1 MFPPLK
7 GTCIGIY
14 DYTTGPYNVT
24 GGANV
29 EIAFVLLQDGSFFIF
44 MEKFSRENLKE
55 ESVVYQKVDTNLNF
69 VDREKQVEKFWK
81 ENHIFE
87 KSMEDRKDDP
97 TYMFYDGPPT
107 ANGKPHIGHVLT
119 RVIKDMIPRYRTM
132 KGYMVPR
139 KAGWDTHGLPVE
151 LEVEKK
157 LGLDGK
163 EQIEEYGM
171 EPFIQQ
177 CKESVW
183 KYKGMWEDF
192 SSTVGFWADMENP
205 YVTYHDD
212 YIESEWWALKE
223 IWNKKLLYK
232 GFKIVPYCP
241 RCGTPLSAQE
251 VSQGYKTVKERSA
264 IVRFKVVGEDAYF
277 LAWTTTP
284 WTLPS
289 NVALCVNPTETYCK
303 VKAADGYTYYMA
315 EALLDKVLGKLGSEE
330 TPAYEVLEKYV
341 GKDLEYK
348 EYEPLFACAGEAAAK
363 QKKKAHFVT
372 ADNYVTMSDGTGI
385 VHIAP
390 AFGEDDS
397 RVGRDYDLPF
407 VQFVDGKGDMTA
419 ETPYAGVFVKKA
431 DPLVLQDLD
440 KEGKLFDAP
449 KFEHDYPHCWRCDTP
464 LIYYARESWFI
475 KMTAV
480 KDDLIR
486 NNNTINWIPESIG
499 KGRFGDWLENVQDWG
514 ISRNRYWG
522 TPLNIWQCECG
533 HMHSIGSRQELFEMS
548 GDEKAKTVELH
559 RPYID
564 EITLKCPECG
574 GTMHRVPEVIDCWFD
589 SGAMPFAQH
598 HYPFENK
605 ELFEKQFPADF
616 ISEAVDQ
623 TRGWF
628 YSLLAESTILF
639 NQAPYKNVIVLG
651 HVQDENGQKMSK
663 SKGNAVDPFDALEK
677 YGADAIRWYFY
688 INSAP
693 WLPNRFHGKA
703 VQEGQRKFMGTL
715 WNTYAFFVLYA
726 NIDNFDPTKYTLDYD
741 NLPVMDKWLLSKLNS
756 VVKTV
761 DDCLAN
767 YKIPESARA
776 LQEFVDEMSNWYVRR
791 SRERFWA
798 KGMEQDKVNAYMTLY
813 TALVT
818 ISKAAAPMIPFM
830 TEEIYQ
836 NLVRSVDKDAIESIH
851 LCDFPKVEEAWINK
865 ELEDDMEELLKIVVL
880 GRAAR
885 NTANIKNRQPIG
897 TMYIKADKEMG
908 QFYTDIIADELNVKE
923 VKFANDVESFISYS
937 FKPQLRTVGP
947 KYGKL
952 LNGIRTALAEINGTE
967 AMNELRSTG
976 LLTLDI
982 NGNKV
987 ELSEEDLLIET
998 AQTEGYV
1005 TEADGDISVVLD
1017 TNLTP
1022 ELIEEGFVREIVSKV
1037 QTMRKEAGFEVMDK
1051 IHIYAKDNDRILE
1064 LMKNH
1069 KEEIMSEV
1077 LAEDMTLGTTDGYVK
1092 EWNINKEPVVLGV
1105 AKM

>member
-1 MFPPLK
+1 M
-7 GTCIGIY
+7 
-14 DYTTGPYNVT
+14 
-24 GGANV
+24 
-29 EIAFVLLQDGSFFIF
+29 
-44 MEKFSRENLKE
+44 
-55 ESVVYQKVDTNLNF
+55 YQKVDTNLNF

-232 GFKIVPYCP
+232 GFKIVPYCQ

-289 NVALCVNPTETYCK
+289 NVALCVNPTEVYCK

-798 KGMEQDKVNAYMTLY
+798 KGMEQDKINAYMTLY

-1051 IHIYAKDNDRILE
+1051 IHIYAKDNDKILE

>member
-1 MFPPLK
+1 M
-7 GTCIGIY
+7 
-14 DYTTGPYNVT
+14 
-24 GGANV
+24 
-29 EIAFVLLQDGSFFIF
+29 
-44 MEKFSRENLKE
+44 
-55 ESVVYQKVDTNLNF
+55 YQKVDTNLNF
-69 VDREKQVEKFWK
+69 VDREKKVEEFWK

-87 KSMEDRKDDP
+87 KSMENRKEGE
-97 TYMFYDGPPT
+97 TYTFYDGPPT

-171 EPFIQQ
+171 EPFIKQ

-192 SSTVGFWADMENP
+192 SSTVGFWADMEHP
-205 YVTYHDD
+205 YVTYYDD

-264 IVRFKVVGEDAYF
+264 VVRFKVVGEDAYF

-289 NVALCVNPTETYCK
+289 NVALCVNPDETYCK

-315 EALLDKVLGKLGSEE
+315 EALLDKVLGKLAKEE
-330 TPAYEVLEKYV
+330 GEKAYEVLETYK
-341 GKDLEYK
+341 GTDLEYK
-348 EYEPLFACAGEAAAK
+348 AYEPLFACAGEAAAK

-372 ADNYVTMSDGTGI
+372 CDNYVTMSDGTGI

-397 RVGRDYDLPF
+397 RIGRNYELPF
-407 VQFVDGKGDMTA
+407 VQFVDGQGNLTK

-431 DPLVLQDLD
+431 DPMVLTDLD

-548 GDEKAKTVELH
+548 GDERAKTVELH

-574 GTMHRVPEVIDCWFD
+574 GEMHRVPEVIDCWFD

-605 ELFEKQFPADF
+605 ELFEQQFPANF

-628 YSLLAESTILF
+628 YSLLAESTLLF
-639 NQAPYKNVIVLG
+639 NKAPYKNVIVLG

-663 SKGNAVDPFDALEK
+663 SKGNAVDPFDALNK

-703 VQEGQRKFMGTL
+703 VVEGQRKFMSTL

-726 NIDNFDPTKYTLDYD
+726 DIDNFDPTKYELNYD
-741 NLPVMDKWLLSKLNS
+741 QLPVMDKWLLSRLNT
-756 VVKTV
+756 TV
-761 DDCLAN
+761 QAVDNDLAN
-767 YKIPESARA
+767 YKIPEAARA

-798 KGMEQDKVNAYMTLY
+798 KGMEQDKINAYMTLY
-813 TALVT
+813 HALVT
-818 ISKAAAPMIPFM
+818 IAKTAAPMIPFM

-836 NLVRSVDKDAIESIH
+836 NLVRSVDKDAPESIH
-851 LCDFPKVEEAWINK
+851 LCDFPTVNEAWIDKDLEADMK
-865 ELEDDMEELLKIVVL
+865 ELLEIVVL
-880 GRAAR
+880 GRACR

-897 TMYIKADKEMG
+897 TMYVKAEKKMSE
-908 QFYTDIIADELNVKE
+908 FYTDIIADELNVKE
-923 VKFANDVESFISYS
+923 VKFADDVESFISYS

-952 LNGIRTALAEINGTE
+952 LGGIRQALTDINGTA
-967 AMNELRSTG
+967 AMNELRTNG
-976 LLTLDI
+976 VLKLDI
-982 NGNKV
+982 NGNDV
-987 ELSEEDLLIET
+987 ELTEEDLLIET

-1005 TEADGDISVVLD
+1005 SESDGETSVVLD

-1022 ELIEEGFVREIVSKV
+1022 ELIEEGFVREIISKI

-1051 IHIYAKDNDRILE
+1051 IVVYAHGNDKIQDV
-1064 LMKNH
+1064 MKAH
-1069 KEEIMSEV
+1069 EDEIKSEV
-1077 LAEDMTLGTTDGYVK
+1077 LADEMVLGETDGYVK
-1092 EWNINKEPVVLGV
+1092 EWNINKEAVTMGV
-1105 AKM
+1105 KKL

>member
-1 MFPPLK
+1 M
-7 GTCIGIY
+7 
-14 DYTTGPYNVT
+14 
-24 GGANV
+24 
-29 EIAFVLLQDGSFFIF
+29 
-44 MEKFSRENLKE
+44 
-55 ESVVYQKVDTNLNF
+55 YQKVDTNLNF
-69 VDREKQVEKFWK
+69 VDREKKVEEFWK

-87 KSMEDRKDDP
+87 KSMENRKEGE
-97 TYMFYDGPPT
+97 TYTFYDGPPT

-289 NVALCVNPTETYCK
+289 NVALCVNPTEVYCK

-798 KGMEQDKVNAYMTLY
+798 KGMEQDKINAYMTLY

-952 LNGIRTALAEINGTE
+952 LNGIRIALAEINGTE

-1051 IHIYAKDNDRILE
+1051 IHIYAKDNDKILE

>member
-1 MFPPLK
+1 M
-7 GTCIGIY
+7 Y
-14 DYTTGPYNVT
+14 
-24 GGANV
+24 
-29 EIAFVLLQDGSFFIF
+29 
-44 MEKFSRENLKE
+44 R
-55 ESVVYQKVDTNLNF
+55 KVDTNLNF
-69 VDREKQVEKFWK
+69 VDREKEVEKFWK
-81 ENHIFE
+81 DNKIFE
-87 KSMEDRKDDP
+87 KSMDSRKEGE
-97 TYMFYDGPPT
+97 TYTFYDGPPT

-192 SSTVGFWADMENP
+192 SSTVGFWADMEHP
-205 YVTYHDD
+205 YVTYDNNF
-212 YIESEWWALKE
+212 IESEWWALKE
-223 IWNKKLLYK
+223 IWEKGLLYK

-289 NVALCVNPTETYCK
+289 NVALCVNPDEIYCK

-315 EALLDKVLGKLGSEE
+315 EALLDKVLGKLAKDDE
-330 TPAYEVLEKYV
+330 PAYEILEKYK
-341 GKDLEYK
+341 GTDLERR

-363 QKKKAHFVT
+363 QHKKAHFVT
-372 ADNYVTMSDGTGI
+372 CDNYVTMSDGTGI

-397 RVGRDYDLPF
+397 RVGREYDLPF
-407 VQFVDGKGDMTA
+407 VQFVDGQGNMTK

-431 DPLVLQDLD
+431 DPMVLTDLD

-533 HMHSIGSRQELFEMS
+533 HMESVGSRQDLNEKS
-548 GDEKAKTVELH
+548 GDERAKTIELH

-564 EITLKCPECG
+564 DITMKCPDCG
-574 GTMHRVPEVIDCWFD
+574 KTMHRVPEVIDCWFD

-605 ELFEKQFPADF
+605 DLFEQQFPADF

-628 YSLLAESTILF
+628 YSLLAESTLLF
-639 NQAPYKNVIVLG
+639 NKAPYKNVIVLG

-663 SKGNAVDPFDALEK
+663 SKGNAVDPFDALNK

-703 VQEGQRKFMGTL
+703 VVEGQRKFMSTL

-726 NIDNFDPTKYTLDYD
+726 NIDNFDATKYTLNYD
-741 NLPVMDKWLLSKLNS
+741 KLPVMDKWLLSKLNTM
-756 VVKTV
+756 VKTV
-761 DDCLAN
+761 DEDLGS
-767 YKIPESARA
+767 YKIPEAARA
-776 LQEFVDEMSNWYVRR
+776 LQEFVDDMSNWYVRR

-798 KGMEQDKVNAYMTLY
+798 KGMEQDKINAYMTLY

-818 ISKAAAPMIPFM
+818 VAKAAAPMIPFM
-830 TEEIYQ
+830 TEDIYQ
-836 NLVRSVDKDAIESIH
+836 NLVRSIDADAPESIH
-851 LCDFPKVEEAWINK
+851 LCDYPEVNEAWIDK
-865 ELEDDMEELLKIVVL
+865 DLEANMEELLEIVVL
-880 GRAAR
+880 GRACR

-897 TMYIKADKEMG
+897 TMYVKAEKAMDK
-908 QFYTDIIADELNVKE
+908 FYTDIIADELNVKE
-923 VKFANDVESFISYS
+923 VKFADDVESFISYS

-952 LNGIRTALAEINGTE
+952 LNGIRTALSEIDGTA
-967 AMNELRSTG
+967 AMKELRDNG
-976 LLTLDI
+976 VLVLDI
-982 NGNKV
+982 DGNRV
-987 ELSEEDLLIET
+987 ELAEEDLLIET
-998 AQTEGYV
+998 AQSEGYV
-1005 TEADGDISVVLD
+1005 TETDGETSVVLD

-1022 ELIEEGFVREIVSKV
+1022 ELIQEGFVREIISKV

-1051 IHIYAKDNDRILE
+1051 IIVYAKDNDKIMDI
-1064 LMKNH
+1064 MKANQD
-1069 KEEIMSEV
+1069 EIKREV
-1077 LAEDMTLGTTDGYVK
+1077 LAENIILGEAEGYTK
-1092 EWNINKEPVVLGV
+1092 EWNINKEAVTLGV
-1105 AKM
+1105 SKVQEEN

>member
-1 MFPPLK
+1 M
-7 GTCIGIY
+7 
-14 DYTTGPYNVT
+14 
-24 GGANV
+24 
-29 EIAFVLLQDGSFFIF
+29 
-44 MEKFSRENLKE
+44 
-55 ESVVYQKVDTNLNF
+55 YQKVDTNLNF

-289 NVALCVNPTETYCK
+289 NVALCVNPTEIYCK

-348 EYEPLFACAGEAAAK
+348 EYEPLFACTGEAAAK

-533 HMHSIGSRQELFEMS
+533 HMHSVGSRQELFEMS

-798 KGMEQDKVNAYMTLY
+798 KGMEQDKINAYMTLY

-836 NLVRSVDKDAIESIH
+836 NLVRSVDKEAIESIH

-1051 IHIYAKDNDRILE
+1051 IHIYAKDNDKILE

>member
-1 MFPPLK
+1 M
-7 GTCIGIY
+7 
-14 DYTTGPYNVT
+14 
-24 GGANV
+24 
-29 EIAFVLLQDGSFFIF
+29 
-44 MEKFSRENLKE
+44 
-55 ESVVYQKVDTNLNF
+55 YQKVDTNLNF
-69 VDREKQVEKFWK
+69 VDREKKVEEFWK

-87 KSMEDRKDDP
+87 KSMENRKEGE
-97 TYMFYDGPPT
+97 TYTFYDGPPT

-171 EPFIQQ
+171 EPFIKQ

-192 SSTVGFWADMENP
+192 SSTVGFWADMEHP
-205 YVTYHDD
+205 YVTYYDD

-264 IVRFKVVGEDAYF
+264 VVRFKVVGEDAYF

-289 NVALCVNPTETYCK
+289 NVALCVNPDETYCK

-315 EALLDKVLGKLGSEE
+315 EALLDKVLGKLAKEE
-330 TPAYEVLEKYV
+330 GEKAYEVLETYK
-341 GKDLEYK
+341 GTDLEYK
-348 EYEPLFACAGEAAAK
+348 AYEPLFACAGEAAAK

-372 ADNYVTMSDGTGI
+372 CDNYVTMSDGTGI

-397 RVGRDYDLPF
+397 RIGRNYELPF
-407 VQFVDGKGDMTA
+407 VQFVDGQGNLTK

-431 DPLVLQDLD
+431 DPMVLTDLD

-548 GDEKAKTVELH
+548 GDERAKTVELH

-574 GTMHRVPEVIDCWFD
+574 GEMHRVPEVIDCWFD

-605 ELFEKQFPADF
+605 ELFEQQFPANF

-628 YSLLAESTILF
+628 YSLLAESTLLF
-639 NQAPYKNVIVLG
+639 NKAPYKNVIVLG

-663 SKGNAVDPFDALEK
+663 SKGNAVDPFDALNK

-703 VQEGQRKFMGTL
+703 VVEGQRKFMSTL

-726 NIDNFDPTKYTLDYD
+726 DIDNFDPTKYELNYD
-741 NLPVMDKWLLSKLNS
+741 QLPVMDKWLLSRLNTT
-756 VVKTV
+756 VQTV
-761 DDCLAN
+761 DNDLAN
-767 YKIPESARA
+767 YKIPEAARA

-798 KGMEQDKVNAYMTLY
+798 KGMEQDKINAYMTLY
-813 TALVT
+813 HALVT
-818 ISKAAAPMIPFM
+818 IAKTAAPMIPFM
-830 TEEIYQ
+830 TEDIYQ
-836 NLVRSVDKDAIESIH
+836 NLVRSVDKDAPESIH
-851 LCDFPKVEEAWINK
+851 LCDFPTVNEAWIDKDLEADMK
-865 ELEDDMEELLKIVVL
+865 ELLEIVVL
-880 GRAAR
+880 GRACR

-897 TMYIKADKEMG
+897 TMYVKAEKKMSE
-908 QFYTDIIADELNVKE
+908 FYTDIIADELNVKE
-923 VKFANDVESFISYS
+923 VKFADDVESFISYS

-952 LNGIRTALAEINGTE
+952 LGGIRQALTDINGTA
-967 AMNELRSTG
+967 AMNELRTNG
-976 LLTLDI
+976 VLKLDI
-982 NGNKV
+982 NGNNV
-987 ELSEEDLLIET
+987 ELTEEDLLIET

-1005 TEADGDISVVLD
+1005 SESDGETSVVLD

-1022 ELIEEGFVREIVSKV
+1022 ELIEEGFVREIISKI

-1051 IHIYAKDNDRILE
+1051 IVVYAHGNDKIQDV
-1064 LMKNH
+1064 MKAH
-1069 KEEIMSEV
+1069 EDEIKSEV
-1077 LAEDMTLGTTDGYVK
+1077 LADEMVLGETDGYVK
-1092 EWNINKEPVVLGV
+1092 EWNINKEAVTMGV
-1105 AKM
+1105 KKL